1 MAQQLHELL
10 PGLEVVATESV
21 GPLQVF
27 GLRGRPASRLNYLT
41 LDEALTTKHF
51 RVDEISE
58 SGSVPQLKLQNDV
71 DQRVFVMAGE
81 QLIGAKQNRVLN
93 ASLLV
98 ERKTQMLAPVSCVE
112 RGRWS
117 YRSRSFGSKGSSSHG
132 YLRRK
137 MSKDSYEGY
146 RKHSYPRSKQGEV
159 WAEVDRKMF
168 AMQSASPSDAL
179 DQVYDDYAGQ
189 LDDLLSQVNVPD
201 DCRGVVFAFAGQ
213 IAGADV
219 FDQPATLSKLLPKLL
234 RAYALDALEA
244 NSDQQVEA
252 DVVTAWLGQARDA
265 QLERFDS
272 PGLGHD
278 YRLETPQ
285 LVGAAL
291 AFENQALHIELFPS
305 DDGPGQKSRRP
316 QPSPAPAPRAST
328 PEGSGSGT
336 VALSAAIDEA
346 QVVAFATSEAT
357 LAALS
362 EAVCALR
369 PGMRAGA
376 GLQVARSGLLI
387 RVDRSEHDRFDATN
401 PLLNHAAEAALVYA
415 ATQRAPKAR
424 HRLVVTGCGLADN
437 WFSHWHAEA
446 RTTVV
451 SLFDWHRVAAVPPA
465 AFVAYELLVHGLQA
479 ASDDYDPERLFHR
492 STRNC
497 LFDFCA
503 NKPDIEAKLTTGRMC
518 DECRRALRQHEVVE
532 RTLMQ
537 VLPIIARLCQ

>member
-278 YRLETPQ
+278 YGWRRRSWSGRPW
-285 LVGAAL
+285 
-291 AFENQALHIELFPS
+291 PS
-305 DDGPGQKSRRP
+305 RTRPCTSSCSRVTMGPAEGVAGRSRRP
-316 QPSPAPAPRAST
+316 LLRPRAST
-328 PEGSGSGT
+328 PEGSGSGA
-336 VALSAAIDEA
+336 VALSAAINEA
-346 QVVAFATSEAT
+346 HVVAFATSEAT

-362 EAVCALR
+362 EAVRALR

-401 PLLNHAAEAALVYA
+401 PALNHAAEAALVYA
-415 ATQRAPKAR
+415 ATQRAPQAR

-465 AFVAYELLVHGLQA
+465 AFVACELLVHGLQA